1 MGNGMMSLSDL
12 RLSKNMKYT
21 ALYWAMRFY
30 EYAPDLYRKEYKNG
44 TCVEIDAVRQTAL
57 IGKTKLSMNTHESFV
72 VLELLDRL
80 FSLGYTQNDIHVAG
94 TRLKFRNFAVYC
106 YVWDDAIDYPV
117 SDGEITYKSRLVSG
131 VLEYQSKIR
140 FDGKNYDYGAF
151 EKYDSF
157 RFSVRKRNQF
167 SSPDFIYCE
176 NRLMKYIGKEKVVAI
191 PDGTE
196 EIESSAFWDNQF
208 IEEVVIPDTVVNL
221 GGDTFYNCRN
231 LQTISIS
238 RNVRFMGNNPF
249 AGCPRLKLKNQSPY
263 FVYENGIL
271 YNQEKDCIIYCSI
284 IGGEAEL
291 TITEGVKIIGK
302 HAFYLCDRFEKI
314 ALPSSL
320 LKMENNPF
328 SGCSKLKLI
337 CKSSAYN
344 VKDDVIYNRYNT
356 AVVGVLNKIKAA
368 RLVIPEGVKTI
379 NRNSFWNC
387 AGIQTIVLPKTLED
401 IGYNPFVGCSNI
413 RFESHSP
420 LFKVKD
426 DILFNK
432 DCSKLICC
440 PAWKA
445 TGEVYLPDSVIT
457 LERGAF
463 SGCDRMTAIHL
474 HNVNVINKSCFTNC
488 TALQKVHCSDLIT
501 YIGEWAFAYCCSLN
515 EISVGKDT
523 IIDNNAFSNVSP
535 EITVRETSENY
546 LIESDNIYTLTAM
559 QKHYRGMIDAI
570 LIDPPYNS
578 NIDYIGYQDAGFESG
593 YLGYMSERMQ
603 KAYPLLSEKGFMVIN
618 IDEGEVANL
627 MLLCKKIFG
636 SEMVSLHRWK
646 KRNPLFDQNRVVLN
660 PHKIQTDYE
669 YIIVCRKGSASIL
682 KNIRQPFLDNGVW
695 KEMEVPFPDNFDC
708 FGTTSSAKDEIA
720 DIFGKREYFSTPKP
734 VKLIKELLRATT
746 DKNSIA
752 MDFFAGSGTLG
763 QAVKS
768 LNDEDG
774 GTRRFILVNNRESDI
789 CRTVTQKRLEHAKV
803 KFKCLY

>member
-44 TCVEIDAVRQTAL
+44 TCVEIDAERQTAL

-80 FSLGYTQNDIHVAG
+80 FSLGYMQNDIHVAG

-117 SDGEITYKSRLVSG
+117 SDGEIAYKSRLVSG

-196 EIESSAFWDNQF
+196 EIESSAFWDNQL

-231 LQTISIS
+231 LQTISIP

-320 LKMENNPF
+320 LKMENNPT
-328 SGCSKLKLI
+328 L
-337 CKSSAYN
+337 
-344 VKDDVIYNRYNT
+344 RR
-356 AVVGVLNKIKAA
+356 AA
-368 RLVIPEGVKTI
+368 RP
-379 NRNSFWNC
+379 
-387 AGIQTIVLPKTLED
+387 
-401 IGYNPFVGCSNI
+401 
-413 RFESHSP
+413 
-420 LFKVKD
+420 
-426 DILFNK
+426 
-432 DCSKLICC
+432 
-440 PAWKA
+440 
-445 TGEVYLPDSVIT
+445 
-457 LERGAF
+457 
-463 SGCDRMTAIHL
+463 
-474 HNVNVINKSCFTNC
+474 
-488 TALQKVHCSDLIT
+488 
-501 YIGEWAFAYCCSLN
+501 
-515 EISVGKDT
+515 
-523 IIDNNAFSNVSP
+523 
-535 EITVRETSENY
+535 
-546 LIESDNIYTLTAM
+546 
-559 QKHYRGMIDAI
+559 
-570 LIDPPYNS
+570 
-578 NIDYIGYQDAGFESG
+578 
-593 YLGYMSERMQ
+593 
-603 KAYPLLSEKGFMVIN
+603 
-618 IDEGEVANL
+618 
-627 MLLCKKIFG
+627 
-636 SEMVSLHRWK
+636 
-646 KRNPLFDQNRVVLN
+646 
-660 PHKIQTDYE
+660 
-669 YIIVCRKGSASIL
+669 
-682 KNIRQPFLDNGVW
+682 
-695 KEMEVPFPDNFDC
+695 
-708 FGTTSSAKDEIA
+708 SS
-720 DIFGKREYFSTPKP
+720 RR
-734 VKLIKELLRATT
+734 LRATALRAT
-746 DKNSIA
+746 HTISPAPRRTAKRRRVRSA
-752 MDFFAGSGTLG
+752 ARSR
-763 QAVKS
+763 
-768 LNDEDG
+768 
-774 GTRRFILVNNRESDI
+774 TR
-789 CRTVTQKRLEHAKV
+789 A
-803 KFKCLY
+803 